1 MISLQVQN
9 NQTFR
14 VDEIPFLDKNKFADS
29 VLEGLANGYR
39 MVGLFPIHKNI
50 PNKIISI
57 LVDSDSSSIH
67 IIGGEFPKDKL
78 EFESFANQYPQTNYF
93 ECELAENYGYIPIDH
108 PWLRPVRKQNTIL
121 GNKPYQFYKLEGDE
135 AHEVAVGPIHAGI
148 IEPGHFRF
156 QCHGELVYHLE
167 INLGY
172 QHRGI
177 ESLMLNANKNQRMI
191 LSESIAGDTVVGH
204 TYAHCNAIES
214 LADIQ
219 ISLRA
224 QVIRS
229 IAEEL
234 ERIAMHLSGLGGVAN
249 DIGLAIVASSYGR
262 VRTLVI
268 NSLAEL
274 SGSRFGRGLFVLG
287 GVRCDFND
295 ENVKQIINNLEIVKK
310 DVIAIN
316 KFLFSSTGALTRFEN
331 TGIVSNYFAQQIG
344 LVGIAARASGI
355 ELDTRIHCPY
365 GAYRYFPISLITL
378 SSGDVFSRARLR
390 ALEIDESLRFI
401 FEQIENLLEGEIKT
415 EVGNMAPGSG
425 VISMVEGWRGEIV
438 HSAIT
443 DETGKI
449 IQYKIKDP
457 SFNNWYGLSLALRKT
472 AISDFPLCNKSFDLS
487 YAGHDL

>member
-9 NQTFR
+9 SQSFR
-14 VDEIPFLDKNKFADS
+14 SDEIPFLDKHNFHDS
-29 VLEGLANGYR
+29 VSEGLSNGFR
-39 MVGLFPIHKNI
+39 MLGLFPVNKDNSH
-50 PNKIISI
+50 KIISI
-57 LVDSDSSSIH
+57 LADSLSSSLY

-78 EFESFANQYPQTNYF
+78 EFESFANQFPQTNYF
-93 ECELAENYGYIPIDH
+93 ECELAENFGYMPVDH
-108 PWLRPVRKQNTIL
+108 PWLRPVRKQKVIL

-135 AHEVAVGPIHAGI
+135 VHEVAVGPIHAGV

-172 QHRGI
+172 QHRGV
-177 ESLMLNANKNQRMI
+177 ETMMLNANINQEI
-191 LSESIAGDTVVGH
+191 IFSESIAGDTVVAH

-214 LADIQ
+214 LADTQ

-234 ERIAMHLSGLGGVAN
+234 ERTAMHLSGLGGVAN
-249 DIGLAIVASSYGR
+249 DIGLAIVSACYGR
-262 VRTLVI
+262 LRTLVI
-268 NSLAEL
+268 NSLASL
-274 SGSRFGRGLFVLG
+274 CGSRFGRGLFVYG
-287 GVRCDFND
+287 GVRYDFND
-295 ENVKQIINNLEIVKK
+295 ENLKQVISNLETVRK
-310 DVIAIN
+310 DVAAIN
-316 KFLFSSTGALTRFEN
+316 EFLFSSTGALIRFEN
-331 TGIVSNYFAQQIG
+331 TGTVKKDIAQQIG

-365 GAYRYFPISLITL
+365 GAYRYFPVSLITL
-378 SSGDVFSRARLR
+378 PSGDVFSRTRLR

-401 FEQIENLLEGEIKT
+401 FEQIENLPEGEIKVEAGT
-415 EVGNMAPGSG
+415 SASSSG
-425 VISMVEGWRGEIV
+425 VISIVEGWRGEVV
-438 HSAIT
+438 HAAFT
-443 DETGKI
+443 DESGKV

-457 SFNNWYGLSLALRKT
+457 SFNNWYGMNLAIRET
-472 AISDFPLCNKSFDLS
+472 PISDFPLCNKSFDLS